1 MKEWKVKP
9 LDVMIATPPK
19 SGTTWMG
26 EIVRQMRAYHP
37 EAVGKDVSFI
47 IPYVEMNIPTP
58 DMPTALECQDKMLS
72 PRIIKTHLPYE
83 YTKEKVEQEG
93 LKVIAVL
100 REPKD
105 TLTSYYHHYCNNFF
119 NFPGDFHDFFELV
132 RQDRL
137 HGGNIFKMARD
148 WWQARDLPNVLVVKY
163 EEMKKDTAEVVR
175 RVAEFLE
182 IPLDS
187 KTVESIVDNCNIDKM
202 RKTALEVIPDDQ
214 QLNKVAAKQFF
225 RKGVVGDWKNHF
237 AKDEEDFVDECVR
250 EYFDPV
256 GLHFNV

>member
-1 MKEWKVKP
+1 
-9 LDVMIATPPK
+9 
-19 SGTTWMG
+19 
-26 EIVRQMRAYHP
+26 
-37 EAVGKDVSFI
+37 
-47 IPYVEMNIPTP
+47 VE
-58 DMPTALECQDKMLS
+58 E
-72 PRIIKTHLPYE
+72 
-83 YTKEKVEQEG
+83 EG

-105 TLTSYYHHYCNNFF
+105 TLTSYYYHYCNII
-119 NFPGDFHDFFELV
+119 NFPGDFHDFFDLV

-137 HGGNIFKMARD
+137 HGGNIFKMAQD

-187 KTVESIVDNCNIDKM
+187 KAVESIVENCNMDKM
-202 RKTALEVIPDDQ
+202 RKGLVEAIPDESEM
-214 QLNKVAAKQFF
+214 AKQFF

-250 EYFDPV
+250 KYFDPV